1 MRAYNL
7 IELFKFITEDLE
19 MYFQRKL
26 LYLAFGRSASS
37 VSQSTITIDEKNPSK
52 FHVPS
57 REDNNI
63 IYTVDCTIGTC
74 TCPQGTSGN
83 ACPHQA
89 AVALKFGISNI
100 NFVPQT
106 AKERFNLAILAVG
119 NNNNFSVTQFVSLHQ
134 KEIESSPH
142 FYKDQDKDHDEQQV
156 ILPSMPA
163 DSQESI
169 STETNDNCISSQTDA
184 NLPDAELSVDQ
195 IIKLHQQVSQ
205 DIEYKLRTSD
215 TNFRLCY
222 YKYVTLYRRISSKC
236 RGQAPVASLTTAYAQ
251 FGKDRGGN
259 YLPVLHNNSRILK
272 SASAQ
277 PSGCRPMLSNSNKD
291 ANMKVRK
298 TFNSHKRKRN
308 LAHNIK
314 KNLPN
319 AGPKR

>member
-1 MRAYNL
+1 MKWAQHIAEGRPLDFSQKQISDFRYSLILDIANGGPICNMSTQPDHHSVECYCLSKDSVIDTNSSCTSLKGKAQKTHYHLRRMRAYNL

-19 MYFQRKL
+19 MYFPRKL
-26 LYLAFGRSASS
+26 LSLAFGKPQNLHLASRCFGRSASS

-163 DSQESI
+163 CWL
-169 STETNDNCISSQTDA
+169 T
-184 NLPDAELSVDQ
+184 
-195 IIKLHQQVSQ
+195 
-205 DIEYKLRTSD
+205 R
-215 TNFRLCY
+215 
-222 YKYVTLYRRISSKC
+222 KY
-236 RGQAPVASLTTAYAQ
+236 
-251 FGKDRGGN
+251 
-259 YLPVLHNNSRILK
+259 
-272 SASAQ
+272 
-277 PSGCRPMLSNSNKD
+277 
-291 ANMKVRK
+291 
-298 TFNSHKRKRN
+298 
-308 LAHNIK
+308 
-314 KNLPN
+314 
-319 AGPKR
+319 